1 MKNIITIIS
10 LSICLVFASCSK
22 DFLNK
27 TDPTRIGVGVFYQ
40 DEAQVN
46 RAINGI
52 YGQLQG
58 ITNVNYIFKE
68 MTSDNTTIDLNPSDR
83 GGAAGWEAFEYSTVN
98 SGNGEITNLWV
109 RYYSAMYNINTAI
122 EKLQQSTIDDAVKK
136 RLDAEL
142 KFLRGFLYFDLVRF
156 FGNVVLV
163 TKTYATPAEAFEQV
177 RTTSVDQVYAQI
189 EADLKEAVDGLP
201 AKADQAPALKGR
213 ATKGAAL
220 ATLGEMY
227 LTVKK
232 YPDAVTTL
240 QQILS
245 MGYDL
250 MPNYADVFSPAMKNN
265 IESVFEI
272 QYQGDNDLGE
282 WSNFMYVF
290 APRVSGNAIVG
301 FAGQGL
307 GGRNI
312 PTNNMIAA
320 YEAGDLRKDVSL
332 KTGFIQKRENLP
344 DTLIKIPYVNKYN
357 HPHTIA
363 GRTNDNW
370 PIYRYADVLLM
381 LAEAINEATGPSSE
395 AEGYLNQV
403 RTRAGLDPKTG
414 LNKDDFRTAVLK
426 ERRVELAFE
435 NHRWFDLK
443 RTMTP
448 QELAA
453 FMNAHGAEEK
463 AHPTVDRGGV
473 AFNQLDYV
481 YEATEDIFPVPATEI
496 LVNDKLTQNDG
507 Y

>member
-1 MKNIITIIS
+1 MKYLITIVS
-10 LSICLVFASCSK
+10 LIFCLVFSSCK
-22 DFLNK
+22 KGFLDK
-27 TDPTRIGVGVFYQ
+27 TDPTRIGTETFYK

-109 RYYSAMYNINTAI
+109 RYYSAVYNINVAI
-122 EKLQQSTIDDAVKK
+122 DKLAASTIDAAVKTK
-136 RLDAEL
+136 LNAQL
-142 KFLRGFLYFDLVRF
+142 KFLRGFLYFDLVRY
-156 FGNVVLV
+156 FGNVIIV
-163 TKTYATPAEAFEQV
+163 TKPAVAPAETFELV
-177 RTTSVDQVYAQI
+177 RTTSIDEVYTFI
-189 EADLKEAVDGLP
+189 ETDLKEAIAGLP
-201 AKADQAPALKGR
+201 TKADQATSQIGL
-213 ATKGAAL
+213 ATKGTAL

-227 LTVKK
+227 LTIKK
-232 YPDAVTTL
+232 YPEAVSTL
-240 QQILS
+240 QQILP
-245 MGYDL
+245 MGYSL
-250 MPNYADVFSPAMKNN
+250 MPNYADVFDINKKNN
-265 IESVFEI
+265 AESVFEI
-272 QYQGDNDLGE
+272 QYQGNNDLGE
-282 WSNFMYVF
+282 QSNFMYVF
-290 APRVSGNAIVG
+290 APRTSGDAIVG
-301 FAGQGL
+301 FKGQGL

-320 YEAGDLRKDVSL
+320 YETGDLRKDVSL
-332 KTGFIQKRENLP
+332 KTGF
-344 DTLIKIPYVNKYN
+344 TLNGVTYPIPYVNKYN

-381 LAEAINEATGPSSE
+381 LAEAINESPAGPTSDALS
-395 AEGYLNQV
+395 YLNQV
-403 RTRAGLDPKTG
+403 RARAGLAAKG
-414 LNKDDFRTAVLK
+414 ALSKDDFRTAVLK

-448 QELAA
+448 DQLAT

-463 AHPTVDRGGV
+463 AHPTVNRGGV

-481 YEATEDIFPVPATEI
+481 YDAYEAIFPIPASEI
-496 LVNDKLTQNDG
+496 LVNGKLTQNDG
-507 Y
+507 YK

>member
-1 MKNIITIIS
+1 MKYKAIIF
-10 LSICLVFASCSK
+10 LVFCSALFSCKK

-27 TDPTRIGVGVFYQ
+27 TDPTRIGVDIFYK

-58 ITNVNYIFKE
+58 ITSVNYIFKE
-68 MTSDNTTIDLNPSDR
+68 MQSDNTTIDLNPSDR

-98 SGNGEITNLWV
+98 SGNGEISNLWN
-109 RYYSAMYNINTAI
+109 RYYSALYNVNLSI
-122 EKLQQSTIDDAVKK
+122 EKLSESTTIDDAAKVP
-136 RLDAEL
+136 LNAEL
-142 KFLRGFLYFDLVRF
+142 KFLRAFLYFDLVRY
-156 FGNVVLV
+156 FGNVALV
-163 TKTYATPAEAFEQV
+163 NNTFKTPAEAFEV
-177 RTTSVDQVYAQI
+177 IRTESVDQVYAQI
-189 EADLKEAVDGLP
+189 EADLKEAVAGLP
-201 AKADQAPALKGR
+201 AKADQPAALKGR
-213 ATKGAAL
+213 ATKGSAL

-232 YPDAVTTL
+232 YPEAVTTL
-240 QQILS
+240 QSILP
-245 MGYDL
+245 MGYSL
-250 MPNYADVFSPAMKNN
+250 MPDYADVFNTENKNN
-265 IESVFEI
+265 AESVFEI

-290 APRVSGNAIVG
+290 APRESSSSIVG

-312 PTNNMIAA
+312 PTNDMIAA

-332 KTGFIQKRENLP
+332 KTGYTKNGVFYP
-344 DTLIKIPYVNKYN
+344 IPYVNKYN
-357 HPHTIA
+357 HPHSIP

-381 LAEAINEATGPSSE
+381 LAEAINEATGPGSE
-395 AEGYLNQV
+395 AEGYLNEV
-403 RTRAGLDPKTG
+403 RDRAGLDPLNG
-414 LNKDDFRTAVLK
+414 LGKDAFRTAVLK

-448 QELAA
+448 AELAA

-463 AHPTVDRGGV
+463 AHPTVARGGV
-473 AFNQLDYV
+473 AFNNLDYV
-481 YEATEDIFPVPATEI
+481 YEATEYILPIPAAQI
-496 LVNDKLTQNDG
+496 LINDKLTQNDG

>member
-1 MKNIITIIS
+1 MKYIIAIIS
-10 LSICLVFASCSK
+10 LVFCSVLFSCKK

-27 TDPTRIGVGVFYQ
+27 TDPTRIGVDIFFK

-46 RAINGI
+46 RAINGV

-68 MTSDNTTIDLNPSDR
+68 MTSDNTTIDMNPSDR

-98 SGNGEITNLWV
+98 SGNGEISNLWN
-109 RYYSAMYNINTAI
+109 RYYSAIYNVNLSI
-122 EKLQQSTIDDAVKK
+122 EKLSESTIDDAVKK
-136 RLDAEL
+136 ELNGEL
-142 KFLRGFLYFDLVRF
+142 KFLRAFLYFDLVRY

-163 TKTYATPAEAFEQV
+163 TNTFKTPDEAFLLE
-177 RTTSVDQVYAQI
+177 RTQSVAEVYALI
-189 EADLKEAVDGLP
+189 ESDLKEAVAALP
-201 AKADQAPALKGR
+201 TKADQAGAKRGR
-213 ATKGAAL
+213 ATKGSAL
-220 ATLGEMY
+220 TMLGEMY

-232 YPDAVTTL
+232 YPEAVSAL
-240 QQILS
+240 KDILP
-245 MGYDL
+245 MGYSL
-250 MPNYADVFSPAMKNN
+250 MPDYADVFSPTLKNN
-265 IESVFEI
+265 AESVFEI

-282 WSNFMYVF
+282 NSNFMYVF
-290 APRVSGNAIVG
+290 APRESGNAIVG
-301 FAGQGL
+301 FSGQGL
-307 GGRNI
+307 NGRNI

-332 KTGFIQKRENLP
+332 KTGYTKDGVFYP
-344 DTLIKIPYVNKYN
+344 VPYVNKFN

-381 LAEAINEATGPSSE
+381 LAEAVNEATGPSTE
-395 AEGYLNQV
+395 AEGYLNEV
-403 RTRAGLDPKTG
+403 RDRAGLDPLNG
-414 LNKDDFRTAVLK
+414 LGKDAFRTAVLK

-435 NHRWFDLK
+435 NHRWFDLT

-448 QELAA
+448 AELAT

-463 AHPTVDRGGV
+463 AHPTVARGGV
-473 AFNQLDYV
+473 AFNNLDYV
-481 YEATEDIFPVPATEI
+481 YEATEYILPIPAAQI
-496 LVNDKLTQNDG
+496 LINDKLTQNDG

>member
-1 MKNIITIIS
+1 MKYLIAIIS
-10 LSICLVFASCSK
+10 LVFCSALFSCKK

-27 TDPTRIGVGVFYQ
+27 TDPTRIGTGVFYQ
-40 DEAQVN
+40 DAAQVN

-52 YGQLQG
+52 YGQIQG
-58 ITNVNYIFKE
+58 ITGVNYIFKE
-68 MTSDNTTIDLNPSDR
+68 MISDNTTIDLNPSDR

-98 SGNGEITNLWV
+98 SGNGEISNLWN
-109 RYYSAMYNINTAI
+109 RYYSAMYNINLSL
-122 EKLQQSTIDDAVKK
+122 EKLAESTIDDAAKK
-136 RLDAEL
+136 PLVGEL
-142 KFLRGFLYFDLVRF
+142 KFLRAFLYFDLVRY

-163 TKTYATPAEAFEQV
+163 TNTFKTPDEAFELV
-177 RTTSVDQVYAQI
+177 RTGSVDQVYALI
-189 EADLKEAVDGLP
+189 ESDLTDAVASLP
-201 AKADQAPALKGR
+201 AKADQPAALKGR

-220 ATLGEMY
+220 AMLGEMY

-232 YPDAVTTL
+232 YPEAVSTL
-240 QQILS
+240 QSILS
-245 MGYDL
+245 MGYSLIPD
-250 MPNYADVFSPAMKNN
+250 YADVFSTENKNN
-265 IESVFEI
+265 AESVFEI
-272 QYQGDNDLGE
+272 QYQGNNDLGE

-290 APRVSGNAIVG
+290 APRESSSSIVG

-332 KTGFIQKRENLP
+332 KTGFTKNGVFYP
-344 DTLIKIPYVNKYN
+344 IPYVNKYN
-357 HPHTIA
+357 HAHTIP

-381 LAEAINEATGPSSE
+381 LAEAINEATGPGS
-395 AEGYLNQV
+395 AEEYLNTV
-403 RTRAGLDPKTG
+403 RDRAGLDPLNG
-414 LNKDDFRTAVLK
+414 LSKDAFRTAVLK

-448 QELAA
+448 AELAA

-463 AHPTVDRGGV
+463 ANPTVARGGV
-473 AFNQLDYV
+473 AFNNLDYV
-481 YEATEDIFPVPATEI
+481 YEATEYILPIPAPQI
-496 LVNDKLTQNDG
+496 LINDKLGQNDG

>member
-1 MKNIITIIS
+1 MKYIIAIIS
-10 LSICLVFASCSK
+10 LIFCSVLFSCKK

-27 TDPTRIGVGVFYQ
+27 TDPTRIGVDIFYQ
-40 DEAQVN
+40 DAAQVN

-58 ITNVNYIFKE
+58 ITSVNYIFKE
-68 MTSDNTTIDLNPSDR
+68 MQSDNTTIDMNPSDR

-98 SGNGEITNLWV
+98 PGNGEISNLWN
-109 RYYSAMYNINTAI
+109 RYYSALYNVNLSI
-122 EKLQQSTIDDAVKK
+122 EKLSASTTIDDAVKK
-136 RLDAEL
+136 PLDAEL
-142 KFLRGFLYFDLVRF
+142 KFLRAFLYFDLVRY
-156 FGNVVLV
+156 FGNVALV
-163 TKTYATPAEAFEQV
+163 TNTFKTPAEAFEII
-177 RTTSVDQVYAQI
+177 RTESVDQVYTQI
-189 EADLKEAVDGLP
+189 ETDLKEAVAGLLTRSDQP
-201 AKADQAPALKGR
+201 AAQRGR
-213 ATKGAAL
+213 ATKGSAL

-232 YPDAVTTL
+232 YPEAVSTL
-240 QQILS
+240 QSILP

-250 MPNYADVFSPAMKNN
+250 VPDYADVFGTENKNN

-282 WSNFMYVF
+282 QSNFMYVF
-290 APRVSGNAIVG
+290 APRESSSSIVG

-332 KTGFIQKRENLP
+332 KTGFTKDGVLYP
-344 DTLIKIPYVNKYN
+344 IPYVNKYN
-357 HPHTIA
+357 HPHNIP

-370 PIYRYADVLLM
+370 PIYRYANVLLM
-381 LAEAINEATGPSSE
+381 LAEAINESTGPGSV
-395 AEGYLNQV
+395 AEGYLNEV
-403 RTRAGLDPKTG
+403 RHRAGLDPLSG
-414 LNKDDFRTAVLK
+414 LGKDAFRTAVLK

-448 QELAA
+448 AELAA
-453 FMNAHGAEEK
+453 FMNAHGTAEK
-463 AHPTVDRGGV
+463 ANPTVPRGGV
-473 AFNQLDYV
+473 AFNQLDYI
-481 YEATEDIFPVPATEI
+481 YEPHEYLLPVPAPQI
-496 LVNDKLTQNDG
+496 LINSKLTQNDG
-507 Y
+507 YN

>member
-1 MKNIITIIS
+1 MKYIITITT
-10 LSICLVFASCSK
+10 LFVCFCLNSCK
-22 DFLNK
+22 KGFLDK
-27 TDPTRIGVGVFYQ
+27 TDSTRIGTGVFYQ

-109 RYYSAMYNINTAI
+109 RYYATVYNVNVAI
-122 EKLQQSTIDDAVKK
+122 ERLAASAIDDAVKT
-136 RLDAEL
+136 RLNAEL

-156 FGNVVLV
+156 FGNVVIV
-163 TKTYATPAEAFEQV
+163 TKPVVTPAEAFELV
-177 RTTSVDQVYAQI
+177 RTTSIEEVYSFI
-189 EADLKEAVDGLP
+189 ETDLKEAIAGLP
-201 AKADQAPALKGR
+201 TKADQATQFKTQIGR
-213 ATKGAAL
+213 ATKGTAL

-227 LTVKK
+227 LTLKK
-232 YPDAVTTL
+232 YPEAVSTL
-240 QQILS
+240 QQILPL
-245 MGYDL
+245 GYSL
-250 MPNYADVFSPAMKNN
+250 LPNYADVFDITKKNN
-265 IESVFEI
+265 AESVFEI
-272 QYQGDNDLGE
+272 QYQGNNDLGE
-282 WSNFMYVF
+282 WSSFMYTF
-290 APRVSGNAIVG
+290 APRTSSNAIVG
-301 FAGQGL
+301 FKGQGL

-320 YEAGDLRKDVSL
+320 YETGDLRKDVSL
-332 KTGFIQKRENLP
+332 KTSF
-344 DTLIKIPYVNKYN
+344 TLDGVTYAIPYVNKYN

-403 RTRAGLDPKTG
+403 RTRAGLAAKTG
-414 LNKDDFRTAVLK
+414 LSKDDFRAAVLE

-448 QELAA
+448 EQLAT

-463 AHPTVDRGGV
+463 AHPTVNRGGV

-481 YEATEDIFPVPATEI
+481 YEAKEAILPIPATEI
-496 LVNDKLTQNDG
+496 LVNSKLTQNDG

>member
-1 MKNIITIIS
+1 MKYIITIIS
-10 LSICLVFASCSK
+10 LTFCFVLPSCK
-22 DFLNK
+22 KGFLDK
-27 TDPTRIGVGVFYQ
+27 TDPTRIGADIFYQ

-109 RYYSAMYNINTAI
+109 RYYSALNNVNVAI
-122 EKLQQSTIDDAVKK
+122 KRLEESAIDDAVKTK
-136 RLDAEL
+136 LNAEL
-142 KFLRGFLYFDLVRF
+142 KFLRAFLYFDLVRYY
-156 FGNVVLV
+156 GNVVIV
-163 TKTYATPAEAFEQV
+163 TQPVTTPAEAFELI
-177 RTTSVDQVYAQI
+177 RSNTVDEVYSFI
-189 EADLKEAVDGLP
+189 ETDLKEAITGLP
-201 AKADQAPALKGR
+201 TKADQATALKGR
-213 ATKGAAL
+213 ATKGSAL

-232 YPDAVTTL
+232 YPEAVTTL
-240 QQILS
+240 KELLTQ
-245 MGYDL
+245 GYSL
-250 MPNYADVFSPAMKNN
+250 MPNYADVFSTSHKNN
-265 IESVFEI
+265 AESVFEI

-282 WSNFMYVF
+282 QSNFMYVF
-290 APRVSGNAIVG
+290 APRTSSDAIVG
-301 FAGQGL
+301 FKGQGL

-320 YEAGDLRKDVSL
+320 YETGDLRKDVSL
-332 KTGFIQKRENLP
+332 KTSF
-344 DTLIKIPYVNKYN
+344 TLDGVTYPIPYVNKYN

-381 LAEAINEATGPSSE
+381 LAEAMNEATGPSSE

-403 RTRAGLDPKTG
+403 RTRAGLASKTG
-414 LNKDDFRTAVLK
+414 LNKDDFRAAVLK

-448 QELAA
+448 ADLAT

-481 YEATEDIFPVPATEI
+481 YEAKEAIFPIPATEI
-496 LVNDKLTQNDG
+496 LVNSKLTQNDG